1 MVEHIKA
8 LIIEIE
14 TLAIVVEQ
22 EMKKLD
28 TNPLIFREILAVEP
42 ARVEMHLEDLKL
54 SKEKVCHF
62 LEKSHLFR

>member
-62 LEKSHLFR
+62 LEKVSFV